1 MKANTIIGPD
11 TTMSTFREY
20 IRAHVHCDHYS
31 DQFSKNVHATSAYR
45 TGDYGSQQDHL
56 TGVADAQ
63 DDDRLASDLY
73 HREMNPAQLI
83 RIIEDAGA
91 PAGTV
96 KKAYDAGRAAWNDA
110 LSQGLPASAACGKS
124 CAVIRRH
131 VTWTYLHCA
140 SANDVVPHGPRPE
153 ASF

>member
-1 MKANTIIGPD
+1 MQSNTILDPD

-20 IRAHVHCDHYS
+20 IRAHVHCDYYS

-45 TGDYGSQQDHL
+45 TGGYGSQQDHL
-56 TGVADAQ
+56 TAVADAK

-96 KKAYDAGRAAWNDA
+96 KKAYDAARAAWNEA
-110 LSQGLPASAACGKS
+110 LSQGFTVSAAGGHA
-124 CAVIRRH
+124 CAAIRHH
-131 VTWTYLHCA
+131 VTWTYLHCT
-140 SANDVVPHGPRPE
+140 SADDVLSYGPRPE